1 MKIVCPKCQAAYRVD
16 LPDPDE
22 VSVEVQCGKCLSI
35 FLFTP
40 DIEQSITSVN
50 QGGIPGQTA
59 RASDLT
65 ENRPAKAIVPP
76 QKDGEQE
83 VSGQK
88 DPASS
93 SRKQA
98 SASPETP
105 EELAMELFPGD
116 PEALEIIIDEEP
128 PDDPLEEQ
136 VLDEIW
142 NRAVAEG
149 TREERKTPKKSPA
162 PRADTPEQQDQTPTW
177 EEAFAD
183 QVQVENKWRQE
194 QEKARIRDE
203 QQLAE
208 ALGVPYTPPEST
220 LIQEPVTQPPMENR
234 QEWVDRCFAEAR
246 AKIDPQKRKR
256 LRQRVKRLPTME
268 DQRRAAGQPGT
279 QKPAR
284 KDAPQKAPT
293 PPKKSPPLPSLEERQ
308 RDIDTII
315 DRHRALQKESEK
327 TGKQEESLPLP
338 SMDERQREIDEF
350 IRSQRAPQQAP
361 QSKAPEEPSTPVPSL
376 EDRHR
381 NVDEIVTREQIRITQ
396 EDTLQETPPE
406 EVTLDQEEA
415 MPSWEEAFAD
425 QAEVEAVWKK
435 SKEQDRIQE
444 EQQLAEALGEEYV
457 PTEPAPET
465 DQKQGEVDQIF
476 VEAKARVEKEKTRED
491 IDLEEEVTIDQE
503 EAIPSWEEAFAH
515 QAEVEAGW
523 RKAKERDRIQEE
535 QQLAEALG
543 EEYIPPE
550 PAADQT
556 PAVAENPQ
564 AIVDDIFAQ
573 MKSQDQLTDQPPAKE
588 TPASPTTDAGTAAEE
603 EYEPT
608 WTDAFADQ
616 SKIEAT
622 WAKPEE
628 QETSGEAASASEKK
642 DTTLFDQTLS
652 GDIDLTADLVDMDM
666 KQLVEQ
672 AFKEEME
679 SDPTA
684 EAPVSKK
691 VETPTAGEAAPEP
704 ELTQEV
710 EAPPETPA
718 AGPTAPVSPDEEQ
731 DIAPIIDHHASD
743 VDPSATPEA
752 EPIPELTLES
762 AEENPTVP
770 EPEPAEA
777 ASQPEPE
784 LELEVTPEPA
794 ETPAPVEAQAESV
807 PDLEPIPEHLDEV
820 ADALEMELAQ
830 EPAMAETPAEPEAVE
845 PPTAEA
851 ATPAEPEAELTE
863 EPSAVSAKTESLKDE
878 EEEYRDEELW
888 AELFPEQNEEGQ
900 PAAKTAKSTPVAT
913 EEPFGGSDFWDQVL
927 EKEPGE
933 PEPAAPAP
941 AAAPP
946 AQKPPER
953 ETLSDEEL
961 WAQAFPEDEEIAP
974 VAAEPAGG
982 RPTAD
987 SSSKLPPVVAQT
999 NVRPGKDLDDDYELD
1014 EAAYADDED
1023 DYEFERRPRKL
1034 GPFTIP
1040 RGRRGDMVV
1049 GGAVMVFLLLAGSVY
1064 FTLQTFVPGDLTDI
1078 QTAETEV
1085 PEGLTPSEAPPDNL
1099 TGDLMTAPK
1108 PPGQETTPP
1117 VDTPGDQGDA
1127 ILSDPAK
1134 ILEEFPEE
1142 KGILKDLAESQ
1153 ILKDIGKTQ
1162 AAQVEQSSLLA
1173 SGATF
1178 VTLSTIMPVAYNP
1191 TDIRVLSFSVE
1202 MQLSDAQS
1210 AKQMRE
1216 SLPVY
1221 EEIMTQTVEEFL
1233 SRKFYNDI
1241 LYVKENLQKRLQT
1254 AMNQSLK
1261 NGHVKK
1267 TKFVDFAIQ

>member
-16 LPDPDE
+16 LPDPGE

-40 DIEQSITSVN
+40 DIEQSITAVN

-59 RASDLT
+59 WASDLT

-93 SRKQA
+93 SQKQA

-105 EELAMELFPGD
+105 EELAMELLPMD

-128 PDDPLEEQ
+128 PDDSLEEHA
-136 VLDEIW
+136 LDEIW
-142 NRAVAEG
+142 NTAVEEG
-149 TREERKTPKKSPA
+149 TREERKSPKKSPA
-162 PRADTPEQQDQTPTW
+162 PRTDTPEQQDQTPTW

-183 QVQVENKWRQE
+183 QVQVEAKWRQE
-194 QEKARIRDE
+194 QEKARIQEE

-208 ALGVPYTPPEST
+208 ALGVPYTPPEPT
-220 LIQEPVTQPPMENR
+220 PIEELVTRPPTENR
-234 QEWVDRCFAEAR
+234 QESVDRWFAEAR

-256 LRQRVKRLPTME
+256 PRQRVKRLPTME
-268 DQRRAAGQPGT
+268 DQRRTAGQPGT

-284 KDAPQKAPT
+284 KDAPKKAPT

-308 RDIDTII
+308 RDIDTVI

-327 TGKQEESLPLP
+327 TAKQEESLPLP
-338 SMDERQREIDEF
+338 SMEERQREIDEF

-361 QSKAPEEPSTPVPSL
+361 ESKAPEEPSTPVPSL

-396 EDTLQETPPE
+396 EDTPQETAPE
-406 EVTLDQEEA
+406 EVTSDEEEA
-415 MPSWEEAFAD
+415 M
-425 QAEVEAVWKK
+425 
-435 SKEQDRIQE
+435 
-444 EQQLAEALGEEYV
+444 
-457 PTEPAPET
+457 
-465 DQKQGEVDQIF
+465 
-476 VEAKARVEKEKTRED
+476 
-491 IDLEEEVTIDQE
+491 
-503 EAIPSWEEAFAH
+503 PSWEEAFAH

-523 RKAKERDRIQEE
+523 KKAKERDRIQEE
-535 QQLAEALG
+535 QQLAEAQS

-573 MKSQDQLTDQPPAKE
+573 MKSQDQPTDQPPAKE
-588 TPASPTTDAGTAAEE
+588 TPTSPTTDAGTAAEE

-628 QETSGEAASASEKK
+628 QETSGEEAASASEKK
-642 DTTLFDQTLS
+642 ETTLFDQTLS
-652 GDIDLTADLVDMDM
+652 GDIDLTANLIDLDM

-718 AGPTAPVSPDEEQ
+718 AGPTAPVSQDEEQ
-731 DIAPIIDHHASD
+731 DIDPIIDHHASD
-743 VDPSATPEA
+743 VDPPATPEA
-752 EPIPELTLES
+752 EPIPELTLEP

-784 LELEVTPEPA
+784 LELEVTP
-794 ETPAPVEAQAESV
+794 AQAESV
-807 PDLEPIPEHLDEV
+807 PNLEPIPEHLDEV

-863 EPSAVSAKTESLKDE
+863 EPSAVSAKTESLEDE

-953 ETLSDEEL
+953 ETLTDEEL

-974 VAAEPAGG
+974 VAAKPASG
-982 RPTAD
+982 RQTAGASAD
-987 SSSKLPPVVAQT
+987 LPPVVAQT

-1014 EAAYADDED
+1014 EAAYDD
-1023 DYEFERRPRKL
+1023 
-1034 GPFTIP
+1034 
-1040 RGRRGDMVV
+1040 RRG
-1049 GGAVMVFLLLAGSVY
+1049 
-1064 FTLQTFVPGDLTDI
+1064 
-1078 QTAETEV
+1078 
-1085 PEGLTPSEAPPDNL
+1085 
-1099 TGDLMTAPK
+1099 
-1108 PPGQETTPP
+1108 
-1117 VDTPGDQGDA
+1117 
-1127 ILSDPAK
+1127 
-1134 ILEEFPEE
+1134 
-1142 KGILKDLAESQ
+1142 
-1153 ILKDIGKTQ
+1153 
-1162 AAQVEQSSLLA
+1162 
-1173 SGATF
+1173 
-1178 VTLSTIMPVAYNP
+1178 
-1191 TDIRVLSFSVE
+1191 
-1202 MQLSDAQS
+1202 
-1210 AKQMRE
+1210 
-1216 SLPVY
+1216 
-1221 EEIMTQTVEEFL
+1221 
-1233 SRKFYNDI
+1233 
-1241 LYVKENLQKRLQT
+1241 
-1254 AMNQSLK
+1254 
-1261 NGHVKK
+1261 
-1267 TKFVDFAIQ
+1267 